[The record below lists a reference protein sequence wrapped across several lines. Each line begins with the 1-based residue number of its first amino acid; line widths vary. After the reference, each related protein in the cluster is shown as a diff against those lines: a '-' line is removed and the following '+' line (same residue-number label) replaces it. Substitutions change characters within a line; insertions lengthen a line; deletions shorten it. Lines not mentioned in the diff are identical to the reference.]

1 MAAVVEA
8 KPNESAAELLVFNL
22 GSHTTT
28 VETSNKSSP
37 PKPMFIVS
45 PIEQGSYPVILFF
58 PDTCISNNAYS
69 QLFQHISSHG
79 FIVVSPQLYSC
90 MPPCGNNEVDFAAQ
104 VTNWLPKGLKSNLP
118 ENVEADLNK
127 LVLSGHSRGGTI
139 AFALSLGYACK
150 TRLDQF
156 SALVAVDPVG
166 GTTKC
171 TELNPSI
178 LSNNPFNLSFP
189 VTVIGT
195 GLGGVTKCIIPCA
208 PESANHE
215 KFYERSKAP
224 KAHFVTKEY
233 GHMVVLDDSSS
244 NLRSWVMSK
253 CMCAKGKGPREAM
266 RRTVG
271 GIAVAFLKDLFS
283 GNLKNGVFMKIVQD
297 PSVAPAVLDDV
308 DFVQARNY
316 VDFGLPVLWGK
327 IQGRPFHDLYSI
339 N

>member
-1 MAAVVEA
+1 MAAVVETKPVLVEA
-8 KPNESAAELLVFNL
+8 KPNGSAAELPVFNL
-22 GSHTTT
+22 GSHTPTPIT
-28 VETSNKSSP
+28 VETSNISSP
-37 PKPMFIVS
+37 PQSLFIIS

-58 PDTCISNNAYS
+58 PGTSISNNAYS

-79 FIVVSPQLYSC
+79 FIVVSPQLYSF
-90 MPPCGNNEVDFAAQ
+90 MPPSG
-104 VTNWLPKGLKSNLP
+104 NWLPEGLKSNLP

-139 AFALSLGYACK
+139 AFALSLGYATNPE
-150 TRLDQF
+150 TRLGQF

-166 GTTKC
+166 GTSKC
-171 TELNPSI
+171 TELNPSV
-178 LSNNPFNLSFP
+178 LSNNTFDLSFP

-195 GLGGVTKCIIPCA
+195 GLGGVAKCMIPCA

-233 GHMVVLDDSSS
+233 GHMDVLDDSPS

-253 CMCAKGKGPREAM
+253 CMCANGKGPREAV

-271 GIAVAFLKDLFS
+271 GIAVAFLEDLFS
-283 GNLKNGVFMKIVQD
+283 GNLKNGVLMKIVQD
-297 PSVAPAVLDDV
+297 PSVAPALLDDV
-308 DFVQARNY
+308 DFVQA
-316 VDFGLPVLWGK
+316 
-327 IQGRPFHDLYSI
+327 
-339 N
+339 